1 MLNVTLEQART
12 LDAVVRHG
20 SFAKAAAELNKV
32 HSAVIYG
39 VQSLEAAIGLPLFD
53 RSGYRSVLTPFGQQ
67 VHAHCVRLLAAA
79 RELET
84 LCDMARAGYEPTLSI
99 VFDGLLPVEP
109 ILHAVREV
117 TAESPA
123 TRISLFSEYL
133 AEVESRTEREEADL
147 MLTVVPSAKTIGIEH
162 ALAPLTSLLVV
173 HKDHALAGVKRLQAA
188 DLEAHPYF
196 TVRGSDQRLTMSTS
210 GLDKSSELKLGD
222 FHAKRLALLAGMG
235 WGWMPEYLVEGDI
248 AKGRLVVLRWGR
260 TRGRH
265 VFHPVLH
272 VRRARAEG
280 RAAKAFVSA
289 LRGRLGA

>member
-1 MLNVTLEQART
+1 MLNITLEQART

-20 SFAKAAAELNKV
+20 SFAKAAAELHKV

-53 RSGYRSVLTPFGQQ
+53 RSGYRSVLTPFGRQ
-67 VHAHCVRLLAAA
+67 VHQHCVRLLAAA
-79 RELET
+79 RELEAV
-84 LCDMARAGYEPTLSI
+84 CEVARAGYEPTLSV

-109 ILHAVREV
+109 ILHAVRGV

-123 TRISLFSEYL
+123 TRISLFSEFL
-133 AEVESRTEREEADL
+133 AEVEARAEREEADL
-147 MLTVVPSAKTIGIEH
+147 MLTVVPSARTIGIEH

-173 HKDHALAGVKRLQAA
+173 HRDHPLAAIKRLTAA
-188 DLEAHPYF
+188 DLEAYPYF

-210 GLDKSSELKLGD
+210 ALDKSSELKLGD

-235 WGWMPEYLVEGDI
+235 WGWMPEYLVRDDV

-272 VRRARAEG
+272 VRRGREHG
-280 RAAKAFVSA
+280 RAAQAFVTA
-289 LRGRLGA
+289 LRGGLGR

>member
-1 MLNVTLEQART
+1 MLNITLEQART
-12 LDAVVRHG
+12 LDAVARHG
-20 SFAKAAAELNKV
+20 SYARAAAELHKV

-67 VHAHCVRLLAAA
+67 VHAHCVRILHAA

-84 LCDMARAGYEPTLSI
+84 LCELARAGYEPTLSV

-117 TAESPA
+117 SAESPA
-123 TRISLFSEYL
+123 TRISLFSEFL
-133 AEVESRTEREEADL
+133 AEVEARAEREEADL
-147 MLTVVPSAKTIGIEH
+147 MLTVVPSARTIGSEH

-173 HKDHALAGVKRLQAA
+173 RHDHPLARKKRLTTA

-210 GLDKSSELKLGD
+210 ALDKSSELKLGD
-222 FHAKRLALLAGMG
+222 FHAKRVALLAGMG
-235 WGWMPEYLVEGDI
+235 WGWMPEYLVADDV

-272 VRRARAEG
+272 VRRGREHG
-280 RAAKAFVSA
+280 RAAKAFVTA
-289 LRGRLGA
+289 LEARLGA